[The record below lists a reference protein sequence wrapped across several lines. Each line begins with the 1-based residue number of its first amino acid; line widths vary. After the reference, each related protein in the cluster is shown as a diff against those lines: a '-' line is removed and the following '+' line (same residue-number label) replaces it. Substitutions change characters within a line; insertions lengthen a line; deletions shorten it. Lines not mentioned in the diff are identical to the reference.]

1 LYGHSPWSHKPF
13 ECNRWWEIRKKALAQ
28 DRKIEAAWRLSD
40 RPMGYAAQAPGL
52 LKMNFIFKMPGWY
65 SELAVG
71 TRFES
76 SADYFMSLPLLCN

>member
-1 LYGHSPWSHKPF
+1 MA
-13 ECNRWWEIRKKALAQ
+13 ALPM
-28 DRKIEAAWRLSD
+28 D
-40 RPMGYAAQAPGL
+40 PMGHAAHAPRL

-65 SELAVG
+65 SELTVG